1 MGRKKIIS
9 SMNRREFLNLSMYAG
24 MGLFYSQFS
33 KNFKSSAAEDQVGN
47 TVDDLF
53 VIRNMPIPED
63 PILLRII
70 DDKHAISEEE
80 VAELIEPRLVT
91 LSDHDE
97 LVNPYGFPLLNEET
111 QAHELCVSDL
121 AEMLNDC
128 YSDDLSPYIA
138 SCFRDYYSQQIALDK
153 ANGIEMLVTL
163 PGYSQHHTG
172 LAFDFT
178 SPSVYKLVGWLSGF
192 ENSPEGI
199 WLYKNAFRYGF
210 VQSFT
215 QGHDGRLNE
224 SWHYIYVGRP
234 IARYYIQLK
243 VKGWDGDIFD
253 LMAIYN
259 RNYC

>member
-1 MGRKKIIS
+1 MRRKESKPL
-9 SMNRREFLNLSMYAG
+9 MNRREFLNLSIYAG
-24 MGLFYSQFS
+24 VGLFYSRFS
-33 KNFKSSAAEDQVGN
+33 KNFPDRVAAVKVEN
-47 TVDDLF
+47 TIDDLF
-53 VIRNMPIPED
+53 VIRNMPVPKD

-70 DDKHAISEEE
+70 DDTHAISEEE

-91 LSDHDE
+91 LSDYDDR
-97 LVNPYGFPLLNEET
+97 VDPYGFPLLNEET
-111 QAHELCVSDL
+111 QAHELCVDDL

-128 YSDDLSPYIA
+128 ISDNLSPYIA
-138 SCFRDYYSQQIALDK
+138 SCFRDHYSQQVALDK
-153 ANGIEMLVTL
+153 VNSYEGLVAL
-163 PGYSQHHTG
+163 PGHSQHQTG
-172 LAFDFT
+172 LAFDIT
-178 SPSVYKLVGWLSGF
+178 SPHVYKLVGWLSGF

-215 QGHDGRLNE
+215 QNHDDRQNE

-253 LMAIYN
+253 LMTIYN